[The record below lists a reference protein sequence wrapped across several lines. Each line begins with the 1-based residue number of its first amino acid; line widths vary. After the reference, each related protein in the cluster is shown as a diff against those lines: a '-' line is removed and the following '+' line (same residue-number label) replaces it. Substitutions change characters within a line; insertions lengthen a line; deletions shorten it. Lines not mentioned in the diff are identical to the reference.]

1 MSAEHTVDDPGLPTN
16 WGRWGPEDER
26 GTLNFITQQ
35 AQSRGLAAAATG
47 QVVSLAHPITPV
59 PLAAAPVPL
68 TQAPMPTPVLQ
79 MMNYTGSPPSALT
92 DVLVITTHHTAM
104 THIDALGHIPTGDRV
119 YPGTPLAEAVGGGTM
134 RHGSTRAFASG
145 ILTRGALLDLA
156 PGGSL
161 PSNHSI
167 TGADLEAAA
176 KRAATTIESGDAIVV
191 RGGWTVSE
199 NLGKPLPGMTLDA
212 VQWMAD
218 REVSLYAGDIGD
230 RPPTHPGQSLPL
242 HQIGLARL
250 GLPLIDGADVT
261 GLAGT
266 CLELGRW
273 TFLLVVAA
281 IPIIGATGVPVNPL
295 AIF

>member
-1 MSAEHTVDDPGLPTN
+1 MSGKPLVEDPEPPTN

-26 GTLNFITQQ
+26 GTLNFITEQTQ
-35 AQSRGLAAAATG
+35 ARGLAAAATG
-47 QVVSLAHPITPV
+47 RVVSLAHPITPV

-104 THIDALGHIPTGDRV
+104 THIDALGHIPIGDRV
-119 YPGTPLAEAVGGGTM
+119 YPGTPLAEAIGGGTM
-134 RHGSTRAFASG
+134 RHGSTRAFNSG
-145 ILTRGALLDLA
+145 ILTRGVLLDLA
-156 PGGSL
+156 PGASL
-161 PSNHSI
+161 PPDHSI
-167 TGADLEAAA
+167 TGADLDAAA
-176 KRAATTIESGDAIVV
+176 KRAATTLESGDAIVV
-191 RGGWTVSE
+191 RGGWTVSQ

-212 VQWMAD
+212 VRWMAD
-218 REVSLYAGDIGD
+218 HEISLYAGDIGD
-230 RPPTHPGQSLPL
+230 RPPTHPGRSLPL
-242 HQIGLARL
+242 HQVGLAGL

-261 GLAGT
+261 GLADT
-266 CLELGRW
+266 CLELGRS

-295 AIF
+295 AVF

>member
-1 MSAEHTVDDPGLPTN
+1 MSGEPTVEDPEPPTN
-16 WGRWGPEDER
+16 WGRWGPNDER
-26 GTLNFITQQ
+26 GTLNFITEQTQ
-35 AQSRGLAAAATG
+35 ARGLAAAATG
-47 QVVSLAHPITPV
+47 RVVSLAHPITPV

-134 RHGSTRAFASG
+134 RHGSTRAFNSG
-145 ILTRGALLDLA
+145 ILTRGVLLDLA
-156 PGGSL
+156 PEGSL
-161 PSNHSI
+161 PTDHSI
-167 TGADLEAAA
+167 TGADLDAAA
-176 KRAATTIESGDAIVV
+176 KRAATTLKSGDAIVV

-199 NLGKPLPGMTLDA
+199 HLGKPLPGMTLDA
-212 VQWMAD
+212 VRWMAAH
-218 REVSLYAGDIGD
+218 EISLYAGDIGD

-242 HQIGLARL
+242 HQVGLARL

-261 GLAGT
+261 ELADT
-266 CLELGRW
+266 CHELSRW